1 MKTLTSAAVFGLIPV
16 PPTFPA
22 TESCSHIERH
32 GDNGIAPAT
41 TEDADGSQLGCS
53 PREDATE
60 RMATK
65 DELASIRRQLE
76 DESTD

>member
-16 PPTFPA
+16 PPIFPA
-22 TESCSHIERH
+22 TDSCSHIER
-32 GDNGIAPAT
+32 DNGIAPAT
-41 TEDADGSQLGCS
+41 AEDAGVSQLGC
-53 PREDATE
+53 PQREDATE

-65 DELASIRRQLE
+65 GELASIRRQLE

>member
-16 PPTFPA
+16 PPTFPSD
-22 TESCSHIERH
+22 SCSHIEHH

-41 TEDADGSQLGCS
+41 TEDAGATQLGC
-53 PREDATE
+53 PQREDATE

-65 DELASIRRQLE
+65 GELASIRRQLE